1 MAPLEQTKSHSATQT
16 HKGQKMK
23 HLKTTLISV
32 GFLLASNDILA
43 ASKVIEAAKNTITCK
58 EVVTGNEVDIKA
70 ELTYTRTEFE
80 GGGSTT
86 EVSKRVIDLRIRDDL
101 AHSEMQKSPLG
112 TDGSVYKYESVFFD
126 AEKKQYPIQT
136 LRLKAKVTKV
146 SFSSDSI
153 SHLIANIVLPESRL
167 QSSSFTAYAYLYY
180 SLPNFPDNEY
190 TIGLAQ
196 LQCQNTYTRLEK
208 EPCLSIKD
216 EQEIARIEKES
227 QPSPFEK
234 AVLRSLKARTVKCP

>member
-1 MAPLEQTKSHSATQT
+1 
-16 HKGQKMK
+16 MK
-23 HLKTTLISV
+23 HLKTTLITV
-32 GFLLASNDILA
+32 GFLLASTDVLA
-43 ASKVIEAAKNTITCK
+43 ATKVIDTAKNLITCK

-80 GGGSTT
+80 GGGSST

-101 AHSEMQKSPLG
+101 ANSEMQKSPLG
-112 TDGSVYKYESVFFD
+112 TDGSIYKYESVFFD
-126 AEKKQYPIQT
+126 ADKKQYPIQT
-136 LRLKAKVTKV
+136 LRLKAKVTKG
-146 SFSSDSI
+146 DT

-167 QSSSFTAYAYLYY
+167 QASSFDAYAYLYY
-180 SLPNFPDNEY
+180 SLPNFPHNEY

-196 LQCQNTYTRLEK
+196 LKCQNIYTRLEE